1 MKFECNENSFCLSQ
15 NGVVLLDH
23 SAAAP
28 CLYVGMGEESVD
40 MYRGN
45 FKIEDYVVERIPL
58 TLRRTVVT
66 TCSSAIYW
74 KRS

>member
-40 MYRGN
+40 MDRGN
-45 FKIEDYVVERIPL
+45 LKTEDYVGERIALSLPGA
-58 TLRRTVVT
+58 VEG
-66 TCSSAIYW
+66 SGG
-74 KRS
+74 